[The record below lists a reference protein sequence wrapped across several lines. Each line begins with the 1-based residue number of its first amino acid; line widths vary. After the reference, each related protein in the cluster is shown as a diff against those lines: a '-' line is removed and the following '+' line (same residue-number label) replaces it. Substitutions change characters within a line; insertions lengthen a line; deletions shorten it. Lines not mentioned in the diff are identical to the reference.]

1 MNNQEL
7 DSRTMET
14 AESSG
19 LHGRH
24 TAGKTERGFFVGQST
39 KSLGHRD
46 GPDGFAVI
54 PLNLIWLALSAGLLL
69 IPGVARAQQYSFQII
84 SFPGDTFT
92 QLLGINDADAFFP
105 VIAGYHG
112 ATINKGFTLNLGPPV
127 FTPENFPNSVQT
139 QVTGINDSA
148 NTGGFYV
155 DNCGVNHGF
164 LNINGNFSTVDF
176 PGTTFNQVL
185 GLNNTGQAAGYWQTP
200 GGFDTPFVFNPFLPP
215 GGQFSLIPNLLP
227 GVSAQATDINNKQ
240 ELTGFFVGGN
250 GFLSSAGKLTMLS
263 FPGATETMAV
273 GLNDLEQVVGAY
285 TDAMGHV
292 HGFIYTNGVFT
303 TVNVPFPLG
312 PDTIVNGINNF
323 GDIVGFFQEVPNGN
337 TAVGFVGTPV
347 PEPSS
352 LSLLALGSTSLIGV
366 CILRRRRSFR

>member
-1 MNNQEL
+1 
-7 DSRTMET
+7 
-14 AESSG
+14 
-19 LHGRH
+19 
-24 TAGKTERGFFVGQST
+24 
-39 KSLGHRD
+39 
-46 GPDGFAVI
+46 
-54 PLNLIWLALSAGLLL
+54 LAD
-69 IPGVARAQQYSFQII
+69 ARRFRYSVCFQ
-84 SFPGDTFT
+84 SFPTTGRSIF
-92 QLLGINDADAFFP
+92 ADSQSP
-105 VIAGYHG
+105 
-112 ATINKGFTLNLGPPV
+112 
-127 FTPENFPNSVQT
+127 
-139 QVTGINDSA
+139 
-148 NTGGFYV
+148 
-155 DNCGVNHGF
+155 
-164 LNINGNFSTVDF
+164 
-176 PGTTFNQVL
+176 
-185 GLNNTGQAAGYWQTP
+185 
-200 GGFDTPFVFNPFLPP
+200 
-215 GGQFSLIPNLLP
+215 P

-263 FPGATETMAV
+263 FPGATETMAL
-273 GLNDLEQVVGAY
+273 GLNDLDQVVGAY